1 MDKLEIKNEQLVGF
15 GTSLSVNQVV
25 ELKRKK
31 KKKKRGDL
39 CEIIKIRI
47 NTGTSSFERTEIK
60 VSSYLE
66 DDSNM
71 KFF

>member
-25 ELKRKK
+25 ELKRK

-66 DDSNM
+66 DDSNI